1 MSPNTKSTA
10 SDPPPTPSSAT
21 EAAQSAQDSS
31 TDEPVIIVE
40 SLAKSFGEVD
50 AIRSIDFEVL
60 RGQVFCLV
68 GPNGA
73 GKTTTIN
80 CITGLETPD
89 TGTVRVLG
97 APPAVERSH
106 LFETV
111 GVQFQENSLYPRITV
126 SEALHHFARFYE
138 DPLSPDALL
147 NMFALEH
154 RRGSAYKSLSGG
166 EKRKLCVALALI
178 GQPKL
183 AILDEPTSGLD
194 PHARQALWE
203 ILQRLSSEG
212 LTILLTTHNLQE
224 AEEES
229 DVVCMLDKGTI
240 LATGQPAQLV
250 ADHELGTRVAVETN
264 GHVVTRSFD
273 EVPGLSLVEQTDRSL
288 RLYGTGSAFVPA
300 LTDVLEAEG
309 FRKYSVRPAG
319 LEDLYLIVTGN
330 PYAKNHTRM
339 TSSSTDSDN
348 SPPHRQE

>member
-1 MSPNTKSTA
+1 MSPNTKSTVSEPA
-10 SDPPPTPSSAT
+10 PPPSPAAREAHSSPTTPA
-21 EAAQSAQDSS
+21 
-31 TDEPVIIVE
+31 DEPVIFVE
-40 SLAKSFGEVD
+40 ALAKSFGEVE
-50 AIRSIDFEVL
+50 AVRSVGFEVQP
-60 RGQVFCLV
+60 GQVFCLV

-89 TGTVRVLG
+89 HGTVRVLG
-97 APPAVERSH
+97 GSPTVQRSR
-106 LFETV
+106 LFERV

-138 DPLSPDALL
+138 NSLSPDVLL
-147 NMFALEH
+147 EMFALGH

-194 PHARQALWE
+194 PHARQALWD
-203 ILQRLSSEG
+203 ILKRLSSEG
-212 LTILLTTHNLQE
+212 LAILLTTHNLQE
-224 AEEES
+224 AEEQS
-229 DVVCMLDKGTI
+229 DVVCMLEKGSI
-240 LATGQPAQLV
+240 IAMGQPAQLV
-250 ADHELGTRVAVETN
+250 ADHELGTRVAVETD
-264 GHVVTRSFD
+264 GHAVTRSFD
-273 EVPGLSLVEQTDRSL
+273 EVPGLSLVEQTDRAL

-319 LEDLYLIVTGN
+319 LEDLYLLVTGN
-330 PYAKNHTRM
+330 PYAKSPSRT
-339 TSSSTDSDN
+339 TSSSL
-348 SPPHRQE
+348 